1 MIKKITTDQFSIST
15 LALSI
20 SASLLLFALIYT
32 AAPPAH
38 AFNIDATTS
47 DHYTVLTGRSGQGTA
62 KDPYEVIYV
71 IDNYAGTLI
80 IYYVDNAQKPRSIR
94 KVHSESL
101 NSIFRRA
108 R

>member
-1 MIKKITTDQFSIST
+1 MTKKIATNYFSIT
-15 LALSI
+15 GLALSI
-20 SASLLLFALIYT
+20 SAIFLLFTLIKT
-32 AAPPAH
+32 AATPAN

-62 KDPYEVIYV
+62 KDPYEVVYV

-94 KVHSESL
+94 KVHSEPLSA
-101 NSIFRRA
+101 IFRRA